1 MRCPCPLCW
10 DMQTNSNSQRT
21 HSLTAPASPEAWANA
36 RRKSAFNTPEF
47 ALAFKLATA
56 NRRRLFVTLAG
67 ASLAVALIIYQLF
80 LIVGFI
86 SSATAMIRSVDA
98 DLWVVPH
105 EAQAFDFSATM
116 RRDHAYAIAGFD
128 GVGDTAPVVTGFA
141 GAVDW
146 RGFPSVVSIAGL
158 PVERFRLVA
167 GERDTFKEHAPQSD
181 RFAFVDRTSIAQ
193 FAQRTAP
200 FNLEISGQQVLI
212 SHAMEGYPTFLGSP
226 FLVTNASNAQ
236 RWLRLPDDTCTGIAV
251 WLRPGANVATTVAA
265 LTQSFPE
272 LTVLTSAQYARRSAR
287 FWLTGTGAGGG
298 LLLSAVMAFGIGLLI
313 VSQNLYA
320 SVLESLQQYTTLR
333 AIGFE
338 KRTLRNVVMAQSIAI
353 SLCAGMLGGVL
364 AYMFAA
370 ITKAFVLG
378 WIAQPLYVPMAMLV
392 VCALIGAAAS
402 VSAVRLIHRLEPAH
416 ALRQ

>member
-1 MRCPCPLCW
+1 MSK
-10 DMQTNSNSQRT
+10 NSHDGS
-21 HSLTAPASPEAWANA
+21 HALVDSFPPGDLTRLSAKPVFKSPEL
-36 RRKSAFNTPEF
+36 

-56 NRRRLFVTLAG
+56 NRQRLFVTLAG
-67 ASLAVALIIYQLF
+67 ASLAVSLIIYQLF

-86 SSATAMIRSVDA
+86 SSATSMIRSVDA

-116 RRDHAYAIAGFD
+116 RRDHVYSIAGFE
-128 GVGDTAPVVTGFA
+128 GVAESAPVVTGFA
-141 GAVDW
+141 SAVDA
-146 RGFPSVVSIAGL
+146 RGLPSVVSVAGL
-158 PVERFRLVA
+158 PVERFRLVS
-167 GERDTFKEHAPQSD
+167 GDNKTFTERAPESD

-193 FAQRTAP
+193 FSPTGVP

-226 FLVTNASNAQ
+226 FLVTNAANAQ
-236 RWLRLPDDTCTGIAV
+236 RWLRLPDDACTGIGV
-251 WLRPGANVATTVAA
+251 WLQSGADAKATLAA
-265 LTQSFPE
+265 LRKAFPE
-272 LTVLTSAQYARRSAR
+272 LTVLTSAQYARRSAI

-313 VSQNLYA
+313 ISQNLYA
-320 SVLESLQQYTTLR
+320 SVLEALQHYTTLR

-338 KRTLRNVVMAQSIAI
+338 QRTLRRVVMAQSIAI
-353 SLCAGMLGGVL
+353 ALCAGVLGGVF
-364 AYMFAA
+364 AYVFAA

-378 WIAQPLYVPMAMLV
+378 WIARPLYVPAAVLV
-392 VCALIGAAAS
+392 ACAFIGAASS
-402 VSAVRLIHRLEPAH
+402 VSAIRLIHRLEPAH